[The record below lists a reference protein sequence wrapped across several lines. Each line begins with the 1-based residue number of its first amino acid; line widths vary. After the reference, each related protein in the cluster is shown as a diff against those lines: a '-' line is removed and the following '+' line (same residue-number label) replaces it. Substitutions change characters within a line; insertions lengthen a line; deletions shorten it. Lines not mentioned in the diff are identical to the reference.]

1 MLRSS
6 CARRFRILIR
16 SRGRGNGKCA
26 LPGVRLTTRRR
37 LMDVVMEEVDYIS
50 GETRV
55 FAIVG
60 HPIQQ
65 VRSPEMVTAELK
77 GRGLNAILV
86 PFDILP
92 EDFGHS
98 LHQLMRMQNL
108 DGLIFT
114 IPFKQTACELVAELG
129 AQAQKVGAINAA
141 VRARDGRWIGD
152 IFDGVGCV
160 EAFTRR
166 GVSFEG
172 RRVQLIGAGG
182 AGRAIGV
189 AVANCSPRA
198 IRIFDLERARAKSLA
213 KIIMSIAPALDI
225 QLGEPQVSDVDIL
238 INASPVGMLNDPR
251 APLEAKEIPS
261 RVIVFDA
268 IVKPEMTQLL
278 TMAQRS
284 GCQTIFGRE
293 MMRGQ
298 ISKIVDYFQ
307 ARGEVA
313 PRGSFGETAP

>member
-1 MLRSS
+1 
-6 CARRFRILIR
+6 
-16 SRGRGNGKCA
+16 
-26 LPGVRLTTRRR
+26 
-37 LMDVVMEEVDYIS
+37 MEEVDYIS
-50 GETRV
+50 GETRI

-77 GRGLNAILV
+77 RRGLNAILA

-92 EDFGHS
+92 EDFERS
-98 LHQLMRMQNL
+98 LQQLLRMQNL

-114 IPFKQTACELVAELG
+114 IPFKQAACALIAELG

-141 VRARDGRWIGD
+141 VRASDGRWVGD

-160 EAFTRR
+160 EAFKRR

-189 AVANCSPRA
+189 AVANCGPRA
-198 IRIFDLERARAKSLA
+198 IRIYDLERDRAESLA
-213 KIIMSIAPALDI
+213 QIVASMAPGLDV
-225 QLGEPQVSDVDIL
+225 QLGKPQVNDVDIM

-251 APLEAKEIPS
+251 APLDAQEIPS
-261 RVIVFDA
+261 RVVVFDA

-278 TMAQRS
+278 KMAQRD

-313 PRGSFGETAP
+313 PRG